1 MNKNF
6 VKIIKIASIVAS
18 IVGMIGSSWADSME
32 NKNTLK
38 ELTDLHFEKLNK
50 GE

>member
-6 VKIIKIASIVAS
+6 VKIIKILSITASIA
-18 IVGMIGSSWADSME
+18 GMIGSSWADSLE

-38 ELTDLHFEKLNK
+38 ELTDLHFKKLNK

>member
-6 VKIIKIASIVAS
+6 VKIIKIVSIGLSLA
-18 IVGMIGSSWADSME
+18 GMIGSSWADSME
-32 NKNTLK
+32 NKITLK

>member
-1 MNKNF
+1 MKKNY
-6 VKIIKIASIVAS
+6 VKIIKILSIIASVA
-18 IVGMIGSSWADSME
+18 GMIGSNWADTME

-38 ELTDLHFEKLNK
+38 ELTDLHFENIDK